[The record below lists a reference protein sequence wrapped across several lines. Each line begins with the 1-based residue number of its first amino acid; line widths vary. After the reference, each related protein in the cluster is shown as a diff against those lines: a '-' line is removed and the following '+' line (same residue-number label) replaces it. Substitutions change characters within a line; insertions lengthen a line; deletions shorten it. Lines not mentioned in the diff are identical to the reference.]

1 MTASSLL
8 KINTS
13 TYTTIITPIYVQTK
27 TKKRNYI
34 HKLSYTHTH
43 TNDDALFT
51 VHSNDQ
57 NMLRMRTYIMYVYI
71 KDSPK
76 GSKRKILSGQKRK
89 SNDRHKN
96 KNSNIYIIANV
107 CEFRKTKNI

>member
-1 MTASSLL
+1 MFKQKQKRET
-8 KINTS
+8 IYTS
-13 TYTTIITPIYVQTK
+13 FPT
-27 TKKRNYI
+27 
-34 HKLSYTHTH
+34 LTH

-76 GSKRKILSGQKRK
+76 GSKRKTIIRKKRK